1 MELWGRV
8 DLKLKH
14 HHSEAQ
20 IRLTDWF
27 VPGEAG
33 VAEMP
38 LSLWWLILV
47 LVAMYQV
54 SLEVR
59 KLQGGIGDGRMYGKA
74 EGGEKNLPQELR
86 LGKQLKLLSGP
97 KKSTKELKVERLLFG
112 RRVRRGRGEERKADF
127 IPWGLWSKFALVQMW
142 VHRWSMGQQR

>member
-14 HHSEAQ
+14 RHSEAQ

-27 VPGEAG
+27 MPGEAG

-47 LVAMYQV
+47 LVARYQV
-54 SLEVR
+54 SLR
-59 KLQGGIGDGRMYGKA
+59 GA
-74 EGGEKNLPQELR
+74 
-86 LGKQLKLLSGP
+86 
-97 KKSTKELKVERLLFG
+97 KVARC
-112 RRVRRGRGEERKADF
+112 D
-127 IPWGLWSKFALVQMW
+127 W
-142 VHRWSMGQQR
+142 

>member
-59 KLQGGIGDGRMYGKA
+59 ESQGGIGDGRMCGK
-74 EGGEKNLPQELR
+74 G
-86 LGKQLKLLSGP
+86 
-97 KKSTKELKVERLLFG
+97 
-112 RRVRRGRGEERKADF
+112 
-127 IPWGLWSKFALVQMW
+127 
-142 VHRWSMGQQR
+142 